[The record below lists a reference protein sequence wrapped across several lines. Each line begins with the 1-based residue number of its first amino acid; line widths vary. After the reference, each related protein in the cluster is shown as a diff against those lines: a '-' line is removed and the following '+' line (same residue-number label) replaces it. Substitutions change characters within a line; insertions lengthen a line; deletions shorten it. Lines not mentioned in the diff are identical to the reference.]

1 MGVSAK
7 VCCRGDPSA
16 GRLSSRANRLGA
28 RSCIR
33 LDTEMVG
40 ELFPGEAACKTLRIE
55 RQHGRV
61 PFFPLRDQPVIDV
74 PMPILKVGTLHG
86 ILDNVEEEGV
96 AEDFQI
102 LPVAIARR
110 LLVAVFIPPKQL
122 TWPRRRC

>member
-1 MGVSAK
+1 MLSRSA
-7 VCCRGDPSA
+7 SA
-16 GRLSSRANRLGA
+16 GQLSSRANRLGA

-61 PFFPLRDQPVIDV
+61 PFVPLRDQPVIDV
-74 PMPILKVGTLHG
+74 PMPILKVGTLHR
-86 ILDNVEEEGV
+86 ILYDVEEEGV
-96 AEDFQI
+96 VEDFEI

-110 LLVAVFIPPKQL
+110 LLV
-122 TWPRRRC
+122 T